1 MIRSADEMPTTEQ
14 ANERSKQLDR
24 LTVREIVELMNEED
38 RTVADSV
45 HRALPSIAAAI
56 EAISAVVERGGRLF
70 YIGAGTSGRL
80 GILDASECPPTFG
93 VDPEMVVGLI
103 AGGEGAIT
111 RAIENAEDDTEAGI
125 ADIGKLVTSRD
136 AVVGIAA
143 SGRTPYVMGALREAA
158 RIGALTASLSCNA
171 DSPISEEADY
181 PIEVPVG
188 AEIVTGSTRL
198 KAGTAT
204 KMVLNMITTATMIR
218 LGKVYGNLMVNV
230 QATNDKLRERVVRIV
245 AKGADCD
252 EQTASKYV
260 LEAGGDARVAILMI
274 KFGVTATRAIEAL
287 RLSNGHFGKAIN
299 QLSR

>member
-1 MIRSADEMPTTEQ
+1 
-14 ANERSKQLDR
+14 
-24 LTVREIVELMNEED
+24 
-38 RTVADSV
+38 
-45 HRALPSIAAAI
+45 
-56 EAISAVVERGGRLF
+56 
-70 YIGAGTSGRL
+70 
-80 GILDASECPPTFG
+80 
-93 VDPEMVVGLI
+93 
-103 AGGEGAIT
+103 
-111 RAIENAEDDTEAGI
+111 
-125 ADIGKLVTSRD
+125 
-136 AVVGIAA
+136 
-143 SGRTPYVMGALREAA
+143 MGALREAA
-158 RIGALTASLSCNA
+158 RIGALTASLCCNA
-171 DSPISEEADY
+171 DSPISAEADY

-245 AKGADCD
+245 AQGADCD
-252 EQTASKYV
+252 EQTARKHV

-274 KFGVTATRAIEAL
+274 KYGVTASRAIEAL